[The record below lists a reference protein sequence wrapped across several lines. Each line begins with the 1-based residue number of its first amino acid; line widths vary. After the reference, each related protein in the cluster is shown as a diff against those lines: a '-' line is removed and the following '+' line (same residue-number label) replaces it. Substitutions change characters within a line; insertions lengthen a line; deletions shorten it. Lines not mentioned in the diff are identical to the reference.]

1 MLNMVFIQK
10 SNLTS
15 LCDVLEQVFN
25 QTKTEFRK
33 YDHTNMIDDI
43 EKSLLVVKPNHLN
56 NYFNNTIKIIN
67 SYKTI

>member
-33 YDHTNMIDDI
+33 YDYTNMIDDI
-43 EKSLLVVKPNHLN
+43 EKSLLIIKSDQLN